1 MKTTTEAAAQIEH
14 LKREASQHKHMLMDI
29 ERKMRELSPKK
40 ASSLGS
46 IIGRLEQW
54 QITK

>member
-1 MKTTTEAAAQIEH
+1 MKTSIETLAKIEH
-14 LKREASQHKHMLMDI
+14 LKREVSQHKHMLMDI
-29 ERKMRELSPKK
+29 ERKMRELSQKK